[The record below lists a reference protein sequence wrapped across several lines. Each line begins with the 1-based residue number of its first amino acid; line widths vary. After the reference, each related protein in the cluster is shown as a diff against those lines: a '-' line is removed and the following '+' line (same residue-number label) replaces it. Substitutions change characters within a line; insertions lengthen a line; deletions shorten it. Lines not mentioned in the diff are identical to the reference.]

1 MATIDKSTAGLYGCS
16 QRPSTRI
23 GRSNIPLPIQTSRA
37 LYDEIELT
45 GSQTL
50 PINLP
55 GSSSLHPASDSRVL
69 QKSKDQPPFT
79 ANSIS
84 FPSHLLP
91 RTSLSSRA
99 STVSSTS
106 SFIRALRS
114 FNPPPIPTVRPPSSS
129 KVIRSTPKSQPDR
142 QIVSSSPETRRCL
155 LMQPTAPRPIS
166 TTNSIQFPASS
177 PPASP
182 TWAKSTAANAETGC
196 DPRETFDRLIKHWLT
211 SKFEADLSYPST
223 ASPNQSLVPE
233 LDILVGFKSITD
245 KLSLPQLS
253 RREVWATLRHV
264 FPSAKSWAI
273 PSLPGL
279 RSNQELVVLGIKPK
293 RAHHKTLKHPQARVT
308 SDASSKFELLDFTR
322 PIPSGSHSTEL
333 IEYMRRKIC
342 ESNQPTS
349 PARVKYS
356 PIPFHKKRMATHV
369 VEAKQKTDTSTDQK
383 MKKKHPCDPLRLFRF
398 DDRRQPGSPD
408 KSDKDLVYLLGTRI
422 WTSLIQACKRTKD
435 DFQAGE
441 ILVASWMERM
451 NKYEFDVICN
461 NSKSSNTRTT
471 ETASKKI
478 IKISCPFQNIKKQ
491 KIKLFK
497 YQPIESFNSIVF
509 NVGRR
514 HADNVAQYDRAQ
526 AAGAGNASKSIL
538 KDFNIVQ
545 ISTHP
550 VVNRDQKQVKQ
561 RLDTR
566 TKPTFF
572 KKKNAYQSDKQQAE
586 KITNG
591 RQDEEQRGKSLELY
605 PTSVNSNGASGI
617 VRSEQDKKPAI
628 VGNLFEQINQ
638 SFRNKRKSLS
648 IDRLSIN
655 RHHHQ
660 QQQKLYNSHRQYH
673 PPIHQDSFGCIR
685 AYNCASSDAS
695 VSHSTLTLLEISIE
709 FNLLY
714 LNQLKF
720 QIKLLQEEA
729 I

>member
-37 LYDEIELT
+37 LYDELT
-45 GSQTL
+45 V
-50 PINLP
+50 NLP

-182 TWAKSTAANAETGC
+182 TWAKSTAANAENGC

-211 SKFEADLSYPST
+211 SKFEADLSYPNT

-264 FPSAKSWAI
+264 FPSAKSWAV

-349 PARVKYS
+349 PARVKHS

-369 VEAKQKTDTSTDQK
+369 IEDTSIDQK

-398 DDRRQPGSPD
+398 DDRRQSGNPD

-441 ILVASWMERM
+441 ILVAS
-451 NKYEFDVICN
+451 
-461 NSKSSNTRTT
+461 NTRTT

-478 IKISCPFQNIKKQ
+478 IKISCPFQNFKKQ

-509 NVGRR
+509 DVGRR
-514 HADNVAQYDRAQ
+514 HADNLAQYDRVQ
-526 AAGAGNASKSIL
+526 AAGASNASKSIL

-550 VVNRDQKQVKQ
+550 VVNRAQ
-561 RLDTR
+561 
-566 TKPTFF
+566 
-572 KKKNAYQSDKQQAE
+572 KQQAE

-617 VRSEQDKKPAI
+617 ARSEQDKKSAI

-655 RHHHQ
+655 RHQQ

>member
-1 MATIDKSTAGLYGCS
+1 W
-16 QRPSTRI
+16 RPSIRARPVCTAVVSGHRLE
-23 GRSNIPLPIQTSRA
+23 STSRA
-37 LYDEIELT
+37 F
-45 GSQTL
+45 
-50 PINLP
+50 NLP

-69 QKSKDQPPFT
+69 PKSKDQPHSLRT
-79 ANSIS
+79 RSA
-84 FPSHLLP
+84 SHLTSSQEP
-91 RTSLSSRA
+91 RCPSRA

-114 FNPPPIPTVRPPSSS
+114 FNPPPIPTVRHPSSS

-182 TWAKSTAANAETGC
+182 TWAKSTAANAENGC
-196 DPRETFDRLIKHWLT
+196 DPRET
-211 SKFEADLSYPST
+211 T

-293 RAHHKTLKHPQARVT
+293 RAHHKDPQTSTGACHLGRVVQIRIYIYIHV
-308 SDASSKFELLDFTR
+308 ELLDFTR

-369 VEAKQKTDTSTDQK
+369 VEGEIPITINIDHGDHSEINSTKAKQKTDTSTDQK

-655 RHHHQ
+655 RHHQ

>member
-37 LYDEIELT
+37 LYDELT
-45 GSQTL
+45 V
-50 PINLP
+50 NLP

-182 TWAKSTAANAETGC
+182 TWAKSTAANAENGC

-211 SKFEADLSYPST
+211 SKFEADLSYPNT

-264 FPSAKSWAI
+264 FPSAKSWAV

-349 PARVKYS
+349 PARVKHS

-369 VEAKQKTDTSTDQK
+369 IEDTSIDQK

-398 DDRRQPGSPD
+398 DDRRQSGNPD

-478 IKISCPFQNIKKQ
+478 IKISCPFQNFKKQ

-509 NVGRR
+509 DVGRR
-514 HADNVAQYDRAQ
+514 HADNLAQYDRVQ
-526 AAGAGNASKSIL
+526 AAGASNASKSIL

-550 VVNRDQKQVKQ
+550 VVNRAQKQVKQ

-617 VRSEQDKKPAI
+617 ARSEQDKKSAI

-655 RHHHQ
+655 RHQQ

>member
-37 LYDEIELT
+37 LYDELT
-45 GSQTL
+45 V
-50 PINLP
+50 NLP

-69 QKSKDQPPFT
+69 PKSKDQPPFT

-114 FNPPPIPTVRPPSSS
+114 FNPPPIPTSAGQSYLGQVNR
-129 KVIRSTPKSQPDR
+129 R
-142 QIVSSSPETRRCL
+142 QRRD
-155 LMQPTAPRPIS
+155 
-166 TTNSIQFPASS
+166 
-177 PPASP
+177 
-182 TWAKSTAANAETGC
+182 GC

-264 FPSAKSWAI
+264 FPSAKSWAV

-293 RAHHKTLKHPQARVT
+293 EHITRPSNIHRRVSPRT
-308 SDASSKFELLDFTR
+308 RRPNSLILRIYIYVHVELLDFTR

-349 PARVKYS
+349 PARVKHS

-369 VEAKQKTDTSTDQK
+369 IEDTSIDQK
-383 MKKKHPCDPLRLFRF
+383 MKKKHPCDPLR
-398 DDRRQPGSPD
+398 
-408 KSDKDLVYLLGTRI
+408 TRI

-591 RQDEEQRGKSLELY
+591 RQDEEQRDLNKIK
-605 PTSVNSNGASGI
+605 N
-617 VRSEQDKKPAI
+617 R
-628 VGNLFEQINQ
+628 Q
-638 SFRNKRKSLS
+638 SC

>member
-1 MATIDKSTAGLYGCS
+1 LIKYSFFEMATIDKSTAGLYGCS

-37 LYDEIELT
+37 LYDELT
-45 GSQTL
+45 V
-50 PINLP
+50 NLP

-69 QKSKDQPPFT
+69 PKSKDQPPFT

-91 RTSLSSRA
+91 RTSLSPEP
-99 STVSSTS
+99 
-106 SFIRALRS
+106 ALSLPPPRS
-114 FNPPPIPTVRPPSSS
+114 FVPSALSTLPPSPPYAPSSS

-356 PIPFHKKRMATHV
+356 PIPFHKKRMATH
-369 VEAKQKTDTSTDQK
+369 
-383 MKKKHPCDPLRLFRF
+383 HPCDPLRLFRF

-617 VRSEQDKKPAI
+617 ARSEQDKKSAI

-638 SFRNKRKSLS
+638 SFP
-648 IDRLSIN
+648 IN
-655 RHHHQ
+655 GN
-660 QQQKLYNSHRQYH
+660 LNHRQYH